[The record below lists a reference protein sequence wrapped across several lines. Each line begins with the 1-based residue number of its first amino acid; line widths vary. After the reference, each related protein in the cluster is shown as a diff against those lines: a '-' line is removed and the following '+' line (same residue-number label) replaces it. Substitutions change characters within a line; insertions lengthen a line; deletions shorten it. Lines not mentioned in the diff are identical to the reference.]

1 MLADDGKRSTGNE
14 YMRIIYANDARV
26 TDAAEEI
33 TLLFQEKEAGQ
44 AQRIILNPFAA
55 KRMFLLLDS
64 AVRDYEK
71 EYGLPNRRPAGNA
84 GRENYDRPDDIRDD
98 EIVSRGEQGDRLIE
112 LVRNLG
118 VHYGIENSF
127 KLFDG
132 TVLAN
137 RFLIGFKKDTILGD
151 PRGPL
156 ADVCRG
162 IGMPEACLAEFCE
175 KLPEANI
182 VLFGYEESETNSV
195 YKAYLEFGNQFDKV
209 VLGNPQKPE
218 GLLIHLGFKW
228 NAVKSSA
235 HTTANYFCYPSF
247 SVETIL
253 QKLSDV
259 FYEGGHRPSF
269 DIAKGI
275 VELAALRMRPD
286 EFLYTEVTEANNP
299 RRSFDINMYMANLR
313 MRDLYPLLSRTFRH
327 YRIPEETFQHLY
339 DRMKMRIFGHLS
351 GGVDRAG
358 RDFLTIYH
366 GVKGSSR

>member
-1 MLADDGKRSTGNE
+1 
-14 YMRIIYANDARV
+14 MRIIYANDVQVA
-26 TDAAEEI
+26 DAAAEI
-33 TLLFQEKEAGQ
+33 TLLFQGSEADQ

-55 KRMFLLLDS
+55 KRLYLLLNC

-71 EYGLPNRRPAGNA
+71 EYGASGRPFVGDAGPETYN
-84 GRENYDRPDDIRDD
+84 RPDAVRDD
-98 EIVSRGEQGDRLIE
+98 DLTSRGEHGDRLIG
-112 LVRNLG
+112 LVRKLG
-118 VHYGIENSF
+118 VHYGTENSF

-132 TVLAN
+132 AVLAN
-137 RFLIGFKKDTILGD
+137 RFLIGFKKDTISGD
-151 PRGPL
+151 PREPL
-156 ADVCRG
+156 ADLCRG
-162 IGMPEACLAEFCE
+162 IGMPQACLEAFLE

-182 VLFGYEESETNSV
+182 ILFGYEENETNSV
-195 YKAYLEFGNQFDKV
+195 YKAYLEFGHKFDQV
-209 VLGNPQKPE
+209 ILDNPQNPE

-228 NAVKSSA
+228 NPVKSA
-235 HTTANYFCYPSF
+235 APTTAKYFCYPSF

-253 QKLSDV
+253 QKLSGV

-286 EFLYTEVTEANNP
+286 EFLYTEVTEENNP

-327 YRIPEETFQHLY
+327 YRIPEETFQRLY
-339 DRMKMRIFGHLS
+339 DQMKLRIFGHLS
-351 GGVDRAG
+351 GGVDREG